1 MSSDPLGSAAAAME
15 QRELAALASIKNPSD
30 RPRKQLL
37 VINGASKMSLAS
49 RWTNAGA
56 VSDDNVF
63 QHSVCAIHSSARTL
77 ICSSMRTLN
86 IQWYVN
92 ARCTTV
98 EGA

>member
-1 MSSDPLGSAAAAME
+1 ME

-49 RWTNAGA
+49 KWTNAGA

-63 QHSVCAIHSSARTL
+63 QHPVCAIHSSARML
-77 ICSSMRTLN
+77 EDASMSTFDL
-86 IQWYVN
+86 QWYVDS
-92 ARCTTV
+92 RCTIV